1 MENKAFTDTEE
12 TQLND
17 MMSTLDEGAR
27 KTPGGLTESRS
38 EPILKSMLKEESGSD
53 SGTSS
58 YSGTAPQ
65 TGSVHFIISKIIM
78 YLWSIYYHN

>member
-1 MENKAFTDTEE
+1 MENKAFTNTDE
-12 TQLND
+12 TQLNNTTP
-17 MMSTLDEGAR
+17 TLEGDAR

-58 YSGTAPQ
+58 YSGTVPQ
-65 TGSVHFIISKIIM
+65 TGSVLFIVLKTKCTFCQKD
-78 YLWSIYYHN
+78 